1 MQVLHHTR
9 SPGRAAARAGPVT
22 RAGKPA
28 GRFLLHVAE
37 MCMVMCA
44 GGIILS
50 VLFFQGAAVLGYAN
64 LPQTAPELSVIVI
77 AINLTVPMAAWMRY
91 RGMDWQP
98 TLEMAIPTMATGL
111 LLVAAYWLDVVA
123 KGSLIEIQTSLACPV
138 MVAVMLLRFRLYSA
152 PHAAHHVHAS

>member
-1 MQVLHHTR
+1 
-9 SPGRAAARAGPVT
+9 
-22 RAGKPA
+22 
-28 GRFLLHVAE
+28 
-37 MCMVMCA
+37 MVMCA

-50 VLFFQGAAVLGYAN
+50 VLFFQGAAVLGYTN

-98 TLEMAIPTMATGL
+98 TLEMAMPTMATGL

-138 MVAVMLLRFRLYSA
+138 MVAVMLLRFRLYAA

>member
-1 MQVLHHTR
+1 
-9 SPGRAAARAGPVT
+9 
-22 RAGKPA
+22 
-28 GRFLLHVAE
+28 
-37 MCMVMCA
+37 MVMCA

-111 LLVAAYWLDVVA
+111 LLVAAYWLDVIA

>member
-1 MQVLHHTR
+1 
-9 SPGRAAARAGPVT
+9 
-22 RAGKPA
+22 
-28 GRFLLHVAE
+28 
-37 MCMVMCA
+37 MVMCA

-50 VLFFQGAAVLGYAN
+50 VLFFQGAAVLGYTN